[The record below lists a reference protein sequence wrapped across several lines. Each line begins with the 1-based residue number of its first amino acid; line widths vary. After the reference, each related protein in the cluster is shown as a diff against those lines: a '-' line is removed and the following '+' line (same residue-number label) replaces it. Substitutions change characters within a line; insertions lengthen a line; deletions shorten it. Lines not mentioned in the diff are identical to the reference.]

1 MTDKELKLVAGNA
14 SRTLVERGRSC
25 AGRGKWRGCRCYLL
39 TETRSRRIS
48 LAGKKAE
55 RGVGLCVLCVLPA
68 DRYTQQTHQSRREK
82 SRAAET
88 RSLCVCVSEER
99 GRGTLPVL
107 VLPADRYTK
116 LGCCFIKKKYE
127 PRHFWHCLFF
137 LMQSQQ

>member
-1 MTDKELKLVAGNA
+1 MTDKELKLVGGNV
-14 SRTLVERGRSC
+14 SRTLVEWGRSC

-116 LGCCFIKKKYE
+116 LGCCFIKTKYK
-127 PRHFWHCLFF
+127 PRHFW
-137 LMQSQQ
+137 